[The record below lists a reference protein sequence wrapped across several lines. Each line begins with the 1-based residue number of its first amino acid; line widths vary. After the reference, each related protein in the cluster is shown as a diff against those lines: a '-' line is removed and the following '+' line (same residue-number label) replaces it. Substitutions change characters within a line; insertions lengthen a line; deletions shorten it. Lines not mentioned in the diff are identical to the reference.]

1 MGHLPID
8 PLLDKTRIKTKSKMF
23 EIFFGNQGFNHITEN
38 ILIKLDVHSLWR
50 CRLVCKSLHKFITSL
65 EKSSKVKANDF
76 KIIQRIRWR
85 KFLAHSNWKAVF
97 NSILQEDNFYKRRG
111 LIDLLK
117 NYDNQDKDLQL
128 GDDIITDSYLN
139 ASKFSINEVG
149 WNNLWQNTRLCAKMC
164 NISCFILKVR

>member
-1 MGHLPID
+1 
-8 PLLDKTRIKTKSKMF
+8 MF
-23 EIFFGNQGFNHITEN
+23 EDIFKNQGFNHITDN
-38 ILIKLDVHSLWR
+38 ILNKLDVKSRWK
-50 CRLVCKSLHKFITSL
+50 CRLVCKDLDQYITSL

-76 KIIQRIRWR
+76 KIILRIRWR

-139 ASKFSINEVG
+139 ASKFSINEVNG
-149 WNNLWQNTRLCAKMC
+149 WNNVINLWGNTKYYG
-164 NISCFILKVR
+164 